1 MEKSTELHNQD
12 VGAKYP
18 TVLEEVIGEEGM
30 VRFKHYGHRD
40 LFVFAKDNL
49 TLMTGNFKPHL
60 VVLFE

>member
-1 MEKSTELHNQD
+1 MEKSTELHSQD

-18 TVLEEVIGEEGM
+18 TVLEEVIGENGIKVLKM
-30 VRFKHYGHRD
+30 IGYP
-40 LFVFAKDNL
+40 FVFAKDNL